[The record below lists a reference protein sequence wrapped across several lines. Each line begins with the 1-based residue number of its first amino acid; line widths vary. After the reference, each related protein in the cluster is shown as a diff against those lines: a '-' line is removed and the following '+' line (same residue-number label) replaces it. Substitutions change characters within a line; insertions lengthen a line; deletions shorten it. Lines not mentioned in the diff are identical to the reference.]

1 MTSLTSAQNPES
13 QADVTVIKTQVV
25 LALRGQE
32 FSNGPASPVPRLL
45 NNALFSFLPD
55 VARTN
60 RRRRQESTKGD
71 KRKRGV

>member
-32 FSNGPASPVPRLL
+32 FSNGPVSPVPRLL

-60 RRRRQESTKGD
+60 RRRQESTKGD